1 MFGEAGASG
10 SRPSRKDVTARGQGS
25 RSASTP
31 LAMLGYACAWL
42 RAARA
47 VAHGR
52 GFDPVP
58 APPPSGS
65 P

>member
-10 SRPSRKDVTARGQGS
+10 SRRSRKAVTRKGQGS

-47 VAHGR
+47 VAPGAR
-52 GFDPVP
+52 V
-58 APPPSGS
+58 
-65 P
+65 